1 MVHSVTAVQAYELL
15 ARGEVEVVDV
25 REPAEWSVG
34 HIPGARLVPLE
45 QIRATPKAVLPRDG
59 VIFVCASGM
68 RSQTAARFA
77 TQAGHA
83 TIYNLSGGTRAWI
96 SAGLPIEQGL
106 SKSA

>member
-1 MVHSVTAVQAYELL
+1 MVHSITATQAYELM

-25 REPAEWSVG
+25 RDPAEWSTG
-34 HIPGARLVPLE
+34 HIPGARLVPLD

-59 VIFVCASGM
+59 VVFVCASGM

-77 TQAGHA
+77 SATGHVKL
-83 TIYNLSGGTRAWI
+83 YNLSGGTRAWI
-96 SAGLPIEQGL
+96 NAGLPIEQGL